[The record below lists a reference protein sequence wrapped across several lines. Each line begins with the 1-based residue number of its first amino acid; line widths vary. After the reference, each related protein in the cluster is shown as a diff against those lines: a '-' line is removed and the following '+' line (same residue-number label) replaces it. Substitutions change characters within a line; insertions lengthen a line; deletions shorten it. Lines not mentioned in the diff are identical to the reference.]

1 MAVVIITIHP
11 CASLG
16 ARPHKGAH
24 GQYGQGMTTEP
35 DSFPR
40 RHARTQR
47 FTLGAPRSYTVAPD
61 GARVVFLR
69 SGSGTD
75 RANSLWVL
83 DLPEGRER
91 VVADP
96 RALLGGAS

>member
-1 MAVVIITIHP
+1 MRAR
-11 CASLG
+11 ASLG

-24 GQYGQGMTTEP
+24 GQYGQGMKTEAV
-35 DSFPR
+35 SFPR

-47 FTLGAPRSYTVAPD
+47 FTLGAPRAFTVAPD
-61 GARVVFLR
+61 GSRVAFLR

-83 DLPEGRER
+83 DVPSGEER
-91 VVADP
+91 LAADP
-96 RALLGGAS
+96 RTLLG